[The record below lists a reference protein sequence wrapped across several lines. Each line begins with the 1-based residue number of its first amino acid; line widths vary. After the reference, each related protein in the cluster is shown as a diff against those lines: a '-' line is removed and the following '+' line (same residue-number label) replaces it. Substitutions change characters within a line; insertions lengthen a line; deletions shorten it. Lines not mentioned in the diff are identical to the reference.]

1 MSNYRV
7 ERQVFVNAEWQLGKT
22 KPAYFATA
30 IGAINYAEGVKWLL
44 TPVER
49 FVVFE
54 NETNKILRIVE
65 VME

>member
-22 KPAYFATA
+22 KPVYFATA
-30 IGAINYAEGVKWLL
+30 VGAINYAEGVKWLL

-49 FVVFE
+49 FVVFDNE
-54 NETNKILRIVE
+54 NNKTLRIVE